1 MVEQD
6 GTVENT
12 ASRWEP
18 EDDDEYESASA
29 ELKERFATWAANAGV
44 AIDHDV
50 PEGLLHYKW
59 AYVDGHLTRWTRR
72 DLSEIYLELYP
83 AKVMADPDELD
94 EVLAEARA
102 FLTFLSASGLL
113 EEESESAEV
122 LIDHLDQIAG
132 RFRANMADQ
141 SRYSF
146 GKRLWTEAAAEGVR
160 PDDPAAV
167 EAFMARFNARPRAE
181 RDAILGEGVKPES
194 RRAQTGRF
202 TPPGT
207 PPRPGSGKRRKRRR

>member
-1 MVEQD
+1 MP
-6 GTVENT
+6 
-12 ASRWEP
+12 A
-18 EDDDEYESASA
+18 
-29 ELKERFATWAANAGV
+29 
-44 AIDHDV
+44 
-50 PEGLLHYKW
+50 GLLHYKW

-102 FLTFLSASGLL
+102 FLTFLSATGLL

-146 GKRLWTEAAAEGVR
+146 GKRLWTEAAAEGVG

-181 RDAILGEGVKPES
+181 RDAILGEGVKPRS

-207 PPRPGSGKRRKRRR
+207 PPGPGSGKRRKRRR

>member
-1 MVEQD
+1 M
-6 GTVENT
+6 ENT

-18 EDDDEYESASA
+18 DDDEYESASA

-102 FLTFLSASGLL
+102 FLTFLSAPGLL
-113 EEESESAEV
+113 EEESESVEV
-122 LIDHLDQIAG
+122 LIDHLATALASAYGPRPQPKAYGPTTPLRSRPSWRALTPGPEPSGTRSSERVG
-132 RFRANMADQ
+132 RR
-141 SRYSF
+141 
-146 GKRLWTEAAAEGVR
+146 GAAAHRRAGSLLREPR
-160 PDDPAAV
+160 PDPV
-167 EAFMARFNARPRAE
+167 Q
-181 RDAILGEGVKPES
+181 ES
-194 RRAQTGRF
+194 GASAGDE
-202 TPPGT
+202 
-207 PPRPGSGKRRKRRR
+207 RPGSGGQ